1 MNSLWLGG
9 SEQVYASGYSQRQF
23 SVLMKLCY
31 DLRAGIAVQ
40 HAKVKPLKKG
50 VLNMLKR
57 LDKIRFRGQ
66 KRDDFLDL
74 AESPNGS
81 DNECSDDILLRTR
94 PSLKT
99 QDTEELGDPV
109 SIHYTSLCSLS
120 QMRDHE

>member
-1 MNSLWLGG
+1 MHLCLGTYLQETT
-9 SEQVYASGYSQRQF
+9 SVQKKCLALDPTLSF
-23 SVLMKLCY
+23 SVLFKGEPLTLVCFC
-31 DLRAGIAVQ
+31 LFRIAVH
-40 HAKVKPLKKG
+40 HAKVKPLKRG

-81 DNECSDDILLRTR
+81 DNECSDDILLRTK

-109 SIHYTSLCSLS
+109 SIHST
-120 QMRDHE
+120 

>member
-1 MNSLWLGG
+1 MQRNLSHPFIFTAFQRGTFDPSLFCL
-9 SEQVYASGYSQRQF
+9 
-23 SVLMKLCY
+23 
-31 DLRAGIAVQ
+31 LRIAVH
-40 HAKVKPLKKG
+40 HAKVKPPTRG

-109 SIHYTSLCSLS
+109 SIHSTLLCSLT
-120 QMRDHE
+120 QMKDRE